1 MKAISVRMPFP
12 ALIMAGIKD
21 LESRTWDT
29 KFRGDLL
36 ICAGKTPHKLF
47 REYDHTTNML
57 SLDNHYA
64 ESHYQVAEEFML
76 LGGKACCVVNVVNV
90 RFMYLSDM
98 ERACCDWEPD
108 VYVWELKDIRP
119 IEPFDVHGRLN
130 FFEVDDS
137 LIKYL

>member
-1 MKAISVRMPFP
+1 MPFP

-108 VYVWELKDIRP
+108 VYV
-119 IEPFDVHGRLN
+119 
-130 FFEVDDS
+130 
-137 LIKYL
+137 